1 MKGIILSFLLVCSS
15 NIFSQ
20 NLDLIDTLYSKGR
33 TAFESQNFIQSD
45 SIFTEIIQLEPSKG
59 AFFNR
64 AFSRKNLGNMR
75 GYCNDLKIAAYLY
88 DSTAIKM
95 VFEECT
101 KTIVNYF
108 NKENQLSSIEN
119 YDYRN
124 EITIAKY
131 DTIISIKK
139 IKHDKKE
146 TILQSF
152 AICNKKDTIWLEGAE
167 MPDKKK
173 LNVFEKGDTTFVG
186 EEMPKF
192 FNVESGLL
200 KYMQTVVN
208 YPHYAREVG
217 TQGTVWLHFII
228 NKKGYV
234 DNLKVLSGIKDG
246 LTEEAVRAI
255 ISMEKWSVG
264 KKNGVPQDVKF
275 TYPIRFKLQ

>member
-1 MKGIILSFLLVCSS
+1 
-15 NIFSQ
+15 
-20 NLDLIDTLYSKGR
+20 
-33 TAFESQNFIQSD
+33 
-45 SIFTEIIQLEPSKG
+45 
-59 AFFNR
+59 
-64 AFSRKNLGNMR
+64 
-75 GYCNDLKIAAYLY
+75 
-88 DSTAIKM
+88 
-95 VFEECT
+95 
-101 KTIVNYF
+101 
-108 NKENQLSSIEN
+108 
-119 YDYRN
+119 
-124 EITIAKY
+124 
-131 DTIISIKK
+131 
-139 IKHDKKE
+139 
-146 TILQSF
+146 
-152 AICNKKDTIWLEGAE
+152 

-186 EEMPKF
+186 DEMPKF

-255 ISMEKWSVG
+255 ISMEKWTVG